1 MHFLCSYRILP
12 LLLLTVVLSGC
23 GMAQWPPP
31 GQTSSN
37 TTMPVAQKKDPNA
50 FLNASAVKVGK
61 GDSVWAISKRHK
73 VPMNEIIRANNLK
86 PPYTLQI
93 GQRLVLPRGEI
104 HVVRADETLYSISRR
119 YNRDPY
125 MIARINN
132 LKLPYKLQKGQ
143 KLRLSG
149 KPSVQVA
156 KAKTAPSPRSQTSSA
171 SKQAQPSSQK
181 VTTTR
186 KKTLK
191 PVSAPPKRSGKG
203 FIWPVNGKVVSRF
216 GVKATG
222 LRNDG
227 LNIAAPKGTR
237 VLSVENGVV
246 AYAGNELRGFGN
258 LLLIKHSGGWVSAYA
273 HNDRLIVK
281 RGDKIRKGQA
291 IATVGS
297 TGNVKSPQLH
307 FELRKGKK
315 ALDPYKY
322 LKGSA

>member
-1 MHFLCSYRILP
+1 MQFLFSYRILP
-12 LLLLTVVLSGC
+12 LLLLTFVLSGC

-31 GQTSSN
+31 GQISSE
-37 TTMPVAQKKDPNA
+37 TVKPASKSDPNA

-73 VPMNEIIRANNLK
+73 VPMNEIISANNLK

-93 GQRLVLPRGEI
+93 GQRLILPRGEI
-104 HVVRADETLYSISRR
+104 HIVKADETLYSISRR

-132 LKLPYKLQKGQ
+132 LKIPYKLVKGQ

-156 KAKTAPSPRSQTSSA
+156 MATTKPLPRSQNSVPAKQNKSS
-171 SKQAQPSSQK
+171 SPI

-186 KKTLK
+186 KKPPT
-191 PVSAPPKRSGKG
+191 PVSAPPNRSGKG
-203 FIWPVNGKVVSRF
+203 FIWPVKGKVVSRF

-237 VLSVENGVV
+237 VISVEHGVV

-315 ALDPYKY
+315 ALDPHKY
-322 LKGSA
+322 LKGRA